1 MLMMKKTTVT
11 ILTCFVLGC
20 MLLVQCKKATDTDFV
35 LKPPKQTIVFTNVSD
50 FILDSLGKTINVQS
64 NVSSA
69 DGLQKVEIIYQPWN
83 LAKTIAVSG
92 NDYTVNV
99 PVTIPKDA
107 ALKIHSLLLKVT
119 DGKGGTNFTE
129 IKIGLLD
136 LNYTKV
142 YLTDGTD
149 VSATSANLYGVP
161 VAMTKLASHT
171 FQVIYYANAAGIKV
185 RFVPNKNSLM
195 PVAIGIDPANA
206 AKLITD
212 GAKSLPITLGNRG
225 YYKITINTL
234 LLNYKVEAFTPVGTP
249 PDQVAFVGR
258 GFYDYPNMNWQNALP
273 NIILLDKDSL
283 NPFLFTKKLKLG
295 TPVGNTYT
303 TAQFILTT
311 NNGWTNFWRFDD
323 ATAPDHAIFNGGV
336 NVELPITSTPV
347 TYLFVFDTQT
357 NLVKA
362 ILQ

>member
-11 ILTCFVLGC
+11 ILTCLVLGC

-35 LKPPKQTIVFTNVSD
+35 LKPPKETIVFTNVSD

-107 ALKIHSLLLKVT
+107 ELKIHSLLLKVT
-119 DGKGGTNFTE
+119 DTKGGTNFTE

-149 VSATSANLYGVP
+149 VTATSANLYGVP
-161 VAMTKLASHT
+161 VVMTKLASHS
-171 FQVIYYANAAGIKV
+171 FQVIYYANTAGIKV
-185 RFVPNKNSLM
+185 RFVPNKNSFI
-195 PVAIGIDPANA
+195 PVAIGTDPANA

-234 LLNYKVEAFTPVGTP
+234 LLNYNVEAYTPVGAP
-249 PDQVAFVGR
+249 VDQVAFVGR
-258 GFYDYPNMNWQNALP
+258 GFYDYPDMNWQNTLP
-273 NIILLDKDSL
+273 NIILLDKDTL
-283 NPFLFTKKLKLG
+283 NPFLFSKKLKLG
-295 TPVGNTYT
+295 IPMGATYT
-303 TAQFILTT
+303 TAQFIMTT
-311 NNGWTNFWRFDD
+311 NNGWTNFWRFNDVISPEY
-323 ATAPDHAIFNGGV
+323 AVFNGGV
-336 NVELPITSTPV
+336 NTEIPITTSPV

-362 ILQ
+362 IIQ